1 MPLEVIVEDGT
12 GVPDANSYASVA
24 DADAYVDTRPR
35 SDAWVSLTDDAK
47 AQFLIHATRYLDGA
61 VDWSGDPTSDTQS
74 LAFPRSSDSGTEAA
88 LPQAIKLATIE
99 LAIEMV
105 SRDITSDATMAGLRS
120 IKVGPIEIEADSI
133 RPSPAL
139 PRFVRDLIAP
149 YGTARGSSA
158 NVSLIRR

>member
-12 GVPDANSYASVA
+12 GVPDANSYSSIA

-61 VDWSGDPTSDTQS
+61 VDWSGDPLADTQS
-74 LAFPRSSDSGTEAA
+74 LAFPRSCDSGIDAA
-88 LPQAIKLATIE
+88 FPRVIKIATIE
-99 LAIEMV
+99 MAIEMV
-105 SRDITSDATMAGLRS
+105 SRDVASDAAMSGFRS
-120 IKVGPIEIEADSI
+120 VKVGPIEIEADSI
-133 RPSPAL
+133 RPSPTL

-149 YGTARGSSA
+149 YGLARGSSA